1 MLEQMNITG
10 GLRFTHLHDLNR
22 AAFAGEAKS
31 RTTTILIN
39 EEKTAKCNGVI
50 P

>member
-1 MLEQMNITG
+1 MNTTG
-10 GLRFTHLHDLNR
+10 CVRVIHLTNLNG

-31 RTTTILIN
+31 RTTALLIHD
-39 EEKTAKCNGVI
+39 EKTAGCNGVI